1 MRDDLRA
8 SRKLHG
14 ARHSDSL
21 VALSNLAGVL
31 TAQKRYDEA
40 EPLMQQNLALCR
52 QVHGSLH
59 PHTLTAISNLVHLF
73 RQMGCTHEAEP
84 LLREESEISA
94 RTLGPRHPDTL
105 RATESLGS
113 LLTHLGR
120 LPEALAIISRL
131 HGQSHMWTLSLLT
144 KLTSQLYREGKYA
157 EAEPYAR
164 QLVRATR

>member
-1 MRDDLRA
+1 
-8 SRKLHG
+8 
-14 ARHSDSL
+14 
-21 VALSNLAGVL
+21 
-31 TAQKRYDEA
+31 
-40 EPLMQQNLALCR
+40 
-52 QVHGSLH
+52 LH

-164 QLVRATR
+164 QLVRASRLSYGPEHPIAQRAQRMLALVQQDQPSSIACGTASL